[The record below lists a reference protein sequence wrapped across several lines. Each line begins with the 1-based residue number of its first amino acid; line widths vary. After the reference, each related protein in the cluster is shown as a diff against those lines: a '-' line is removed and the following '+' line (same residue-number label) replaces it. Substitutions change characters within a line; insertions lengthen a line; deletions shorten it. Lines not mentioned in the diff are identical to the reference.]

1 MYLESSSVANNAYYS
16 KFGFQVKKEISF
28 KRGRVPVRLDIM
40 VREPQ
45 PLEPTDDSLPVLPL
59 AKCATKL

>member
-1 MYLESSSVANNAYYS
+1 MYLESSSIANNAFYE
-16 KFGFQVKKEISF
+16 KFGFEVKKEISF
-28 KRGRVPVRLDIM
+28 KRGRVPVKLDIM

-45 PLEPTDDSLPVLPL
+45 PRKAADPILVVPL

>member
-1 MYLESSSVANNAYYS
+1 MYLESSSVANNAFYK

-28 KRGRVPVRLDIM
+28 KRGRVPVKLDIM

-45 PLEPTDDSLPVLPL
+45 LPKPADASLPVLPFI
-59 AKCATKL
+59 KCGTKV

>member
-1 MYLESSSVANNAYYS
+1 MYLESSSIANNAFYE

-28 KRGRVPVRLDIM
+28 KRGRVPVKLDIM

-45 PLEPTDDSLPVLPL
+45 PRKPADALPVVPL
-59 AKCATKL
+59 GKYTNKL

>member
-1 MYLESSSVANNAYYS
+1 MYLESSSVANNAFYE
-16 KFGFQVKKEISF
+16 KFGFQVKREISF
-28 KRGRVPVRLDIM
+28 KRGRVPVKLDIM

-45 PLEPTDDSLPVLPL
+45 PRKHADAILVLPL